1 MINIHFSGRLVA
13 AGAPVADGGH
23 RLLLAEPGAS
33 GGKLV
38 EPVHAPCLAD
48 LGDQIG
54 FLSPQ
59 QWPGVQADPP
69 AQALDCPAPPEGAD
83 APAARGLGDRIA
95 RAQLGGAVHD
105 RPRSDPLN
113 DVELVD
119 RCGQDV
125 VENLPGVSPPSS
137 YRNGD
142 LVVASAISCAA
153 ASRMGSLMITIPRF
167 LGADSATSRTRLAF
181 EIHSAPRRARER
193 EHRTVG
199 LRAAATPGSEARITD
214 GGRGGSG
221 VPGAPPDSPG

>member
-1 MINIHFSGRLVA
+1 MINAHFSGRLVA

-69 AQALDCPAPPEGAD
+69 AQA
-83 APAARGLGDRIA
+83 
-95 RAQLGGAVHD
+95 
-105 RPRSDPLN
+105 
-113 DVELVD
+113 
-119 RCGQDV
+119 
-125 VENLPGVSPPSS
+125 
-137 YRNGD
+137 
-142 LVVASAISCAA
+142 
-153 ASRMGSLMITIPRF
+153 
-167 LGADSATSRTRLAF
+167 
-181 EIHSAPRRARER
+181 
-193 EHRTVG
+193 
-199 LRAAATPGSEARITD
+199 EARITD